1 MKRAH
6 HFPAPHTLQPDH
18 YIFWQQRTYQVVALD
33 PDNALLLHV
42 QSLAEEPGTQLSLL
56 DLLAVPRTS
65 PSAPLFAPTLEALH
79 QQIEERYALAQGT
92 TTHDLPNSFVIKAR
106 IITSVVEMVR
116 RLVSEDERRAK
127 ARKEP
132 ISHYQAICRA
142 LLTVNKTIIRMEVKG
157 TSQEIK
163 LHAGPTSYYK
173 YERLYDTYHGDE
185 AQIAASFRRSTFR
198 LPHMSPAQFHFVD
211 TCLLLYYG
219 NTRSTKTRV
228 YQMASDILEKRTKGY
243 WVNPERCGM
252 TIPENLVTELL
263 DLKIP
268 LQAIL
273 DNPEKRALLTQI
285 EMPSTGW
292 FSGYTRYIE
301 AQPDQG
307 EQIITARLG
316 KGMWEQF
323 HLVFDTFVHRAQF
336 PLQYVFADH
345 WLLDAWIVDEETRT
359 KPSRLWLTLLI
370 DAYSRSILGMA
381 LLYEDPCIESIQQA
395 LKHAIWEK
403 PSHLA
408 LGIEQEWACYGIPLQ
423 LFLDNAWA
431 HHSHSLENLARV
443 LSHNGTYNSIDL
455 VFRPPYKGR
464 YGAIIERLFK
474 NFSGQIKELV
484 TGAIQSSDPKDI
496 RAAARA
502 ACLLYPDMNR
512 LLHQLILRY
521 QHTPHRELQN
531 MTPHE
536 KWSEGI
542 QSSGLP
548 LVPPGTPAM
557 DRLFLRM
564 YPQTRQV
571 QNQGIPAFGL
581 HYWSA
586 QLGGIERID
595 REGRAV
601 QYNFRYDPTDISR
614 ISLFRNGEWV
624 GDGSARELQQ
634 ADGTYRQVSLAEWKM
649 AKRLASS
656 QEQQTISQ
664 TPADLALVSG
674 LQALAR
680 QRTQEKKA
688 AQRNGMTPRAQPV
701 EAPKQTAEPAPNEAP
716 DAETERVLRFLH
728 G

>member
-1 MKRAH
+1 MKRTR
-6 HFPAPHTLQPDH
+6 HFPVPNTIQPGH
-18 YIFWQQRTYQVVALD
+18 YIFWQQRTYQVITPD
-33 PDNALLLHV
+33 PDNALLLHA
-42 QSLAEEPGTQLSLL
+42 QSLEDAPGTTLSLL
-56 DLLAVPRTS
+56 DLLATPRTS

-79 QQIEERYALAQGT
+79 QQIEEQYGYAPGT
-92 TTHDLPNSFVIKAR
+92 TTHDLPDSYVIKAH
-106 IITSVVEMVR
+106 IITSVVETVR
-116 RLVSEDERRAK
+116 SLVSGDERRAK
-127 ARKEP
+127 ARGEP
-132 ISHYQAICRA
+132 LSHEQAIRRA
-142 LLTVNKTIIRMEVKG
+142 LLTINKTTIRMEVRG
-157 TSQEIK
+157 TSQDIK
-163 LHAGPTSYYK
+163 LHAGLTSYYK
-173 YERLYDTYHGDE
+173 YERLYETYQGDE

-198 LPHMSPAQFHFVD
+198 LPHMKPAQFHFID

-219 NTRSTKTRV
+219 HTRV
-228 YQMASDILEKRTKGY
+228 TKERVYKLAEDILKRTKGY
-243 WVNPERCGM
+243 WIDPDRCGAR
-252 TIPENLVTELL
+252 IPENLVTELL

-268 LQAIL
+268 MQAVL
-273 DNPEKRALLTQI
+273 DNPEKKPLLTQI

-307 EQIITARLG
+307 EQIMTERLG

-403 PSHLA
+403 TSHVK
-408 LGIEQEWACYGIPLQ
+408 LGIEQEWACFGIPLQ

-443 LSHNGTYNSIDL
+443 ISRNGVYNSIDL
-455 VFRPPYKGR
+455 VFRPPYRGR

-474 NFSGQIKELV
+474 NFSGQVKELAA
-484 TGAIQSSDPKDI
+484 GAIASPDPKDL
-496 RAAARA
+496 RAAARN

-521 QHTPHRELQN
+521 QHTPHRELQG

-536 KWSEGI
+536 KWNEGI

-548 LVPPGTPAM
+548 LVPAPTPAM

-564 YPQTRQV
+564 YPQTRHV
-571 QNQGIPAFGL
+571 RSQGIPAFGL

-595 REGRAV
+595 REGKAV
-601 QYNFRYDPTDISR
+601 QYNFRYDPTDIGR

-624 GDGSARELQQ
+624 GDGFARELQQ
-634 ADGTYRQVSLAEWKM
+634 ADGTYHQVSLAQWKM

-664 TPADLALVSG
+664 TLADLALVSD
-674 LQALAR
+674 LQTLAR

-688 AQRNGMTPRAQPV
+688 AQRNGMTPRARPV
-701 EAPKQTAEPAPNEAP
+701 EAPKQTAEPVPNEAP

-728 G
+728 R

>member
-1 MKRAH
+1 MKHPRH
-6 HFPAPHTLQPDH
+6 LPAPNTLQPGH
-18 YIFWQQRTYQVVALD
+18 YIFWQQRTYQVIALD

-42 QSLAEEPGTQLSLL
+42 QPLPEGPGTQLSLL
-56 DLLAVPRTS
+56 DLLAIPKTN
-65 PSAPLFAPTLEALH
+65 PSAPLFAPTLKALH
-79 QQIEERYALAQGT
+79 QQIEEQYGNALGA
-92 TTHDLPNSFVIKAR
+92 TTHDLPDSFVIKAH
-106 IITSVVEMVR
+106 IITSVVETVR

-127 ARKEP
+127 VRGEAISRK
-132 ISHYQAICRA
+132 QAIRRA
-142 LLTVNKTIIRMEVKG
+142 LLAVNKTIIHMEVKG
-157 TSQEIK
+157 TSQNIQ
-163 LHAGPTSYYK
+163 LHAGLTSYYK
-173 YERLYDTYHGDE
+173 YERLYDTYQGDE

-198 LPHMSPAQFHFVD
+198 LSHITPAQFHFVD

-219 NTRSTKTRV
+219 NTRCTQKRV
-228 YQMASDILEKRTKGY
+228 YKLSEDILKRTKGY
-243 WVNPERCGM
+243 WVNPVQCGA
-252 TIPENLVTELL
+252 TVPENLVTELL

-268 LQAIL
+268 MQAIL
-273 DNPEKRALLTQI
+273 DNAEKKALLTPI

-307 EQIITARLG
+307 EQIMTERLG

-323 HLVFDTFVHRAQF
+323 HLVFDTFVRRAQF

-403 PSHLA
+403 SSHVKM
-408 LGIEQEWACYGIPLQ
+408 GIEHEWTCFGIPLQ

-443 LSHNGTYNSIDL
+443 ISRNGVYNSIDL

-484 TGAIQSSDPKDI
+484 AGAIASSDPKDI
-496 RAAARA
+496 RAAARN

-521 QHTPHRELQN
+521 QHTPHRELQDR
-531 MTPHE
+531 TPHE
-536 KWSEGI
+536 VWNQGI

-548 LVPPGTPAM
+548 LVPPSTPAM
-557 DRLFLRM
+557 NRLFLRM
-564 YPQTRQV
+564 HPQTRRV
-571 QNQGIPAFGL
+571 TSQGIPAFGL

-586 QLGGIERID
+586 QLGGIERVD
-595 REGRAV
+595 REGRSVA
-601 QYNFRYDPTDISR
+601 YNFRFDPTDISR
-614 ISLFRNGEWV
+614 ISLFRNGDWV
-624 GDGSARELQQ
+624 GDGHARELQQ
-634 ADGTYRQVSLAEWKM
+634 ADGSYRHLSLAEWKT
-649 AKRLASS
+649 AKRLVASN
-656 QEQQTISQ
+656 EVLAEGNTAEELAFV
-664 TPADLALVSG
+664 TDLSALG
-674 LQALAR
+674 KHRA
-680 QRTQEKKA
+680 QEKKA
-688 AQRNGMTPRAQPV
+688 IQQVRGKPQQAPV
-701 EAPKQTAEPAPNEAP
+701 VSLEKLTKQAP
-716 DAETERVLRFLH
+716 DSPLDEETQRVLRFLH
-728 G
+728 Q

>member
-1 MKRAH
+1 MKRTR
-6 HFPAPHTLQPDH
+6 HFPVPNTIQPGH
-18 YIFWQQRTYQVVALD
+18 YIFWQQRTYQVITPD
-33 PDNALLLHV
+33 PDNALLLHA
-42 QSLAEEPGTQLSLL
+42 QSLEDAPGTTLSLL
-56 DLLAVPRTS
+56 DLLATPRTS

-79 QQIEERYALAQGT
+79 QQIEEQYGYAPGT
-92 TTHDLPNSFVIKAR
+92 TTHDLPDSYVIKAH
-106 IITSVVEMVR
+106 IITSVVETVR
-116 RLVSEDERRAK
+116 SLVSGDERRAK
-127 ARKEP
+127 ARGEP
-132 ISHYQAICRA
+132 LSHEQAIRRA
-142 LLTVNKTIIRMEVKG
+142 LLTINKTTIRMEVRG

-163 LHAGPTSYYK
+163 LHAGLTSYYK
-173 YERLYDTYHGDE
+173 YERLYETYQGDE

-198 LPHMSPAQFHFVD
+198 LPHMKPAQFHFID

-219 NTRSTKTRV
+219 HTRV
-228 YQMASDILEKRTKGY
+228 TKERVYKLAEDILKRTKGY
-243 WVNPERCGM
+243 WIDPDRCGAS
-252 TIPENLVTELL
+252 IPENLVTELL

-268 LQAIL
+268 MQAVL
-273 DNPEKRALLTQI
+273 DNPEKKPLLTQI

-307 EQIITARLG
+307 EQIMTERLG

-381 LLYEDPCIESIQQA
+381 LLYEAPCIESIQQA
-395 LKHAIWEK
+395 LKHAIWK
-403 PSHLA
+403 KTSHVK
-408 LGIEQEWACYGIPLQ
+408 LGIEQEWACFGIPLQ

-443 LSHNGTYNSIDL
+443 ISRNGVYNSIDL
-455 VFRPPYKGR
+455 VFRPPYRGR

-474 NFSGQIKELV
+474 NFSGQVKELAA
-484 TGAIQSSDPKDI
+484 GAIASPDPKDL
-496 RAAARA
+496 RAAARN

-521 QHTPHRELQN
+521 QHTPHRELQG

-536 KWSEGI
+536 KWNEGI

-548 LVPPGTPAM
+548 LVPAPTPAM

-564 YPQTRQV
+564 YPQTRHV
-571 QNQGIPAFGL
+571 RSQGIPAFGL

-595 REGRAV
+595 REGKAV
-601 QYNFRYDPTDISR
+601 QYNFRYDPTDIGR

-624 GDGSARELQQ
+624 GDGFARELQQ

-664 TPADLALVSG
+664 TLADLALVSD
-674 LQALAR
+674 LQTLAR

-688 AQRNGMTPRAQPV
+688 AQRNGMTPRARPV

-728 G
+728 R

>member
-1 MKRAH
+1 MKQAR
-6 HFPAPHTLQPDH
+6 PLSAPNTLQPDH
-18 YIFWQQRTYQVVALD
+18 YIFWQQRIYQVISLD

-42 QSLAEEPGTQLSLL
+42 RPFPEGPATTLSLPG
-56 DLLAVPRTS
+56 LLAISRTS
-65 PSAPLFAPTLEALH
+65 PSAPLFAPTLEALY
-79 QQIEERYALAQGT
+79 QQIEERYGLMLGT
-92 TTHDLPNSFVIKAR
+92 TTHDLPDSYVIKAR
-106 IITSVVEMVR
+106 IVTSVVEMVR
-116 RLVSEDERRAK
+116 KLVSVDEQRAQMRGE
-127 ARKEP
+127 A
-132 ISHYQAICRA
+132 IAHQQAIRRA
-142 LLTVNKTIIRMEVKG
+142 LLAVNKTVIRMELRG
-157 TSQEIK
+157 TSQDIK
-163 LHAGPTSYYK
+163 LHAGLTSYYK
-173 YERLYDTYHGDE
+173 YERLYDTSQGDE

-198 LPHMSPAQFHFVD
+198 LPQMKPAQFHFID

-219 NTRSTKTRV
+219 HTRSTKTRV
-228 YQMASDILEKRTKGY
+228 YQLAEAILERTKGQ
-243 WVNPERCGM
+243 WVDPDSCGASV
-252 TIPENLVTELL
+252 PENLVTELL

-268 LQAIL
+268 MQAVFG
-273 DNPEKRALLTQI
+273 NPEKKPLLTQI

-292 FSGYTRYIE
+292 FSGYTRYVE

-307 EQIITARLG
+307 ESLITARLG
-316 KGMWEQF
+316 KGMWEHY

-345 WLLDAWIVDEETRT
+345 WLLDAWIVDEETRQKT
-359 KPSRLWLTLLI
+359 SRLWLTLLI

-403 PSHLA
+403 SSHFD

-443 LSHNGTYNSIDL
+443 LSRNGTYNSIDL

-474 NFSGQIKELV
+474 NFSGQVKELV
-484 TGAIQSSDPKDI
+484 TGAIASSDPKEL
-496 RAAARA
+496 RTAAKN

-512 LLHQLILRY
+512 LLQQLILKY
-521 QHTPHRELQN
+521 QHTEHRELHG
-531 MTPHE
+531 MTPHQ

-542 QSSGLP
+542 QSSGFPLP
-548 LVPPGTPAM
+548 PPFTPAM

-571 QNQGIPAFGL
+571 RSRGIPAFGL
-581 HYWSA
+581 NYWSTE
-586 QLGGIERID
+586 LGGIERVD
-595 REGRAV
+595 REGKAV

-614 ISLFRNGEWV
+614 ISLFRNGAWV
-624 GDGSARELQQ
+624 GDGYARELQQ
-634 ADGTYRQVSLAEWKM
+634 ADGTYRHISLAEWKG
-649 AKRLASS
+649 AKRLAGS
-656 QEQQTISQ
+656 ETNQTEGQ
-664 TPADLALVSG
+664 TPADLALVSD
-674 LQALAR
+674 LQRLSK

-688 AQRNGMTPRAQPV
+688 AQRHGAKPRTPILEEQ
-701 EAPKQTAEPAPNEAP
+701 KQTTEHVSNEAP

>member
-1 MKRAH
+1 MKRTRH
-6 HFPAPHTLQPDH
+6 PPVPNTLQPGH
-18 YIFWQQRTYQVVALD
+18 YIFWQQRTYQVIAPD
-33 PDNALLLHV
+33 PDNALLLHA
-42 QSLAEEPGTQLSLL
+42 QPFPEGPGTILSLL
-56 DLLAVPRTS
+56 DLLAIPRTS
-65 PSAPLFAPTLEALH
+65 PSAPLFAPTLEASH
-79 QQIEERYALAQGT
+79 QQIEERYGLAQGT

-228 YQMASDILEKRTKGY
+228 YQLAEDILEKRTKGY
-243 WVNPERCGM
+243 WVNPERCGA
-252 TIPENLVTELL
+252 TVPDNLVAELL

-273 DNPEKRALLTQI
+273 DNPEKKSLLTPI

-307 EQIITARLG
+307 QHIITERLG

-323 HLVFDTFVHRAQF
+323 HLVFDTFVRRAQF
-336 PLQYVFADH
+336 PLQYAFADH
-345 WLLDAWIVDEETRT
+345 WLLDAFIVDEETRT

-370 DAYSRSILGMA
+370 DAYSRSIVGMA

-403 PSHLA
+403 TSHA
-408 LGIEQEWACYGIPLQ
+408 RLGIKQEWACFGIPLQ

-443 LSHNGTYNSIDL
+443 ISRNGVYNSIDL
-455 VFRPPYKGR
+455 VFRPPYQGR
-464 YGAIIERLFK
+464 YGASIERLCK
-474 NFSGQIKELV
+474 NFSGQVKELAV
-484 TGAIQSSDPKDI
+484 GAIQSSDPKDI
-496 RAAARA
+496 RAAARN

-512 LLHQLILRY
+512 LLHPLIVKY
-521 QHTPHRELQN
+521 QHTEHRELGG
-531 MTPHE
+531 MTPHQ

-542 QSSGLP
+542 QSSGFPAVAP
-548 LVPPGTPAM
+548 LT
-557 DRLFLRM
+557 
-564 YPQTRQV
+564 
-571 QNQGIPAFGL
+571 
-581 HYWSA
+581 
-586 QLGGIERID
+586 
-595 REGRAV
+595 
-601 QYNFRYDPTDISR
+601 
-614 ISLFRNGEWV
+614 
-624 GDGSARELQQ
+624 
-634 ADGTYRQVSLAEWKM
+634 
-649 AKRLASS
+649 
-656 QEQQTISQ
+656 
-664 TPADLALVSG
+664 
-674 LQALAR
+674 
-680 QRTQEKKA
+680 
-688 AQRNGMTPRAQPV
+688 
-701 EAPKQTAEPAPNEAP
+701 
-716 DAETERVLRFLH
+716 
-728 G
+728 

>member
-6 HFPAPHTLQPDH
+6 HFPAPNTLQPGH
-18 YIFWQQRTYQVVALD
+18 YIFWQQRTYQVIALD

-42 QSLAEEPGTQLSLL
+42 QPIAEGPETRLSLL

-79 QQIEERYALAQGT
+79 QQIEERYGLVPGT
-92 TTHDLPNSFVIKAR
+92 TTHDLPDSYVIKAR
-106 IITSVVEMVR
+106 IVTGVVETVR
-116 RLVSEDERRAK
+116 KLVSEDERRAK
-127 ARKEP
+127 VRGET

-142 LLTVNKTIIRMEVKG
+142 LLTVNKTIIRMELRG
-157 TSQEIK
+157 TRQEIT
-163 LHAGPTSYYK
+163 LHASPTSYYK
-173 YERLYDTYHGDE
+173 YERLYETYHSDE

-228 YQMASDILEKRTKGY
+228 YQLAEEILEKRAKGY
-243 WVNPERCGM
+243 WVNPERCGG

-273 DNPEKRALLTQI
+273 DNPEKKALLTQI

-307 EQIITARLG
+307 EQIIAARLG
-316 KGMWEQF
+316 KGMWEQY

-345 WLLDAWIVDEETRT
+345 WLLDAWIVDKETRQ
-359 KPSRLWLTLLI
+359 KLSRLWLTLLI

-403 PSHLA
+403 TSHLDF
-408 LGIEQEWACYGIPLQ
+408 GIEQEWACYGIPLQ

-443 LSHNGTYNSIDL
+443 LSGNGTYNSIDL

-474 NFSGQIKELV
+474 NFSGQVKELV
-484 TGAIQSSDPKDI
+484 TGAIASNDPKDV
-496 RAAARA
+496 RTAARN

-512 LLHQLILRY
+512 LLHQLILKY

-531 MTPHE
+531 MTPHQ

-542 QSSGLP
+542 QSSGFPLP
-548 LVPPGTPAM
+548 PPFTPAM
-557 DRLFLRM
+557 DRLFMRM
-564 YPQTRQV
+564 YPQTHQV
-571 QNQGIPAFGL
+571 RSRGIPAFGL
-581 HYWSA
+581 NYWSA
-586 QLGGIERID
+586 ELGGIERVD
-595 REGRAV
+595 REGKAV

-624 GDGSARELQQ
+624 GDGKARELQQ
-634 ADGTYRQVSLAEWKM
+634 ADGTYRQIGLAEWKT
-649 AKRLASS
+649 AKRLAGS
-656 QEQQTISQ
+656 ETHQTEGQ
-664 TPADLALVSG
+664 TPAELALVSD
-674 LQALAR
+674 LQALSK

-688 AQRNGMTPRAQPV
+688 AQRNGTRSTQPV
-701 EAPKQTAEPAPNEAP
+701 EDTLRQGAEPSPSEAP

>member
-1 MKRAH
+1 MKRARH
-6 HFPAPHTLQPDH
+6 VPAPNTLQPGH
-18 YIFWQQRTYQVVALD
+18 SIFWQQRTYQVIAHD

-42 QSLAEEPGTQLSLL
+42 QPLTERPGATLSLL
-56 DLLAVPRTS
+56 DLLAIPRTS
-65 PSAPLFAPTLEALH
+65 PSAQLFAPTLEALH
-79 QQIEERYALAQGT
+79 QQIEERYGPVLGT
-92 TTHDLPNSFVIKAR
+92 TTHDLPYSYVIKAR
-106 IITSVVEMVR
+106 IVTSVIETVR
-116 RLVSEDERRAK
+116 KLVSEDERRAK
-127 ARKEP
+127 VRGETL
-132 ISHYQAICRA
+132 SHYQAICRA

-157 TSQEIK
+157 TSQDIK

-173 YERLYDTYHGDE
+173 YERLYETYHGDE

-198 LPHMSPAQFHFVD
+198 LPAMTPAKFHFVD

-228 YQMASDILEKRTKGY
+228 YQLAEDILEKRTKGY
-243 WVNPERCGM
+243 WVNPEQCGVSV
-252 TIPENLVTELL
+252 PEDLVAELL

-268 LQAIL
+268 MQAIL
-273 DNPEKRALLTQI
+273 GNLEKKALLTQI

-316 KGMWEQF
+316 KGIWEQF

-403 PSHLA
+403 TSHLDF
-408 LGIEQEWACYGIPLQ
+408 GIEQEWACYGIPLQ

-443 LSHNGTYNSIDL
+443 LSRNGTYNSIDL
-455 VFRPPYKGR
+455 VFRPPYRGR

-474 NFSGQIKELV
+474 NVSGQIKELV
-484 TGAIQSSDPKDI
+484 TGAIVSHDPHEI
-496 RAAARA
+496 RAAANK

-512 LLHQLILRY
+512 LLHQLILKY
-521 QHTPHRELQN
+521 QHTPHRELGGL
-531 MTPHE
+531 TPHQ
-536 KWSEGI
+536 KWCEGI
-542 QSSGLP
+542 QSSGFP
-548 LVPPGTPAM
+548 VSPPFTPAM
-557 DRLFLRM
+557 ERLFMRLH
-564 YPQTRQV
+564 PQTRQV
-571 QNQGIPAFGL
+571 RSRGIPAFGL
-581 HYWSA
+581 NYWSTE
-586 QLGGIERID
+586 LGGIERVD
-595 REGRAV
+595 REGKAV

-624 GDGSARELQQ
+624 GDGKARELQR
-634 ADGTYRQVSLAEWKM
+634 ADGTYRCISLAEWQM
-649 AKRLASS
+649 AKRLVSS
-656 QEQQTISQ
+656 QESQ
-664 TPADLALVSG
+664 TEG
-674 LQALAR
+674 Q
-680 QRTQEKKA
+680 
-688 AQRNGMTPRAQPV
+688 TP
-701 EAPKQTAEPAPNEAP
+701 
-716 DAETERVLRFLH
+716 
-728 G
+728 